1 MDNLFLYNHSL
12 TKFLRLSLKI
22 RSPEVRSHR
31 ELGELRKIKGKI
43 FLICPTPYSWDRT
56 TSNNFLTPGPKRW
69 TCSRDCPG
77 GDGTGQIEP
86 CIIRHAVRLSSVK
99 TKGDVIVTKFLLN
112 LRAQLRI
119 RLVRSECLMEGSQ
132 TVVCISIVRAPA
144 WRAR

>member
-1 MDNLFLYNHSL
+1 MDLFRGLL
-12 TKFLRLSLKI
+12 
-22 RSPEVRSHR
+22 
-31 ELGELRKIKGKI
+31 
-43 FLICPTPYSWDRT
+43 
-56 TSNNFLTPGPKRW
+56 
-69 TCSRDCPG
+69 G

-99 TKGDVIVTKFLLN
+99 TKGDDKFLLN

-132 TVVCISIVRAPA
+132 TVVCISVVRAPA

>member
-1 MDNLFLYNHSL
+1 MPNPLLLGQD
-12 TKFLRLSLKI
+12 RLKQF
-22 RSPEVRSHR
+22 H
-31 ELGELRKIKGKI
+31 
-43 FLICPTPYSWDRT
+43 
-56 TSNNFLTPGPKRW
+56 TPGPEELDL
-69 TCSRDCPG
+69 SRGLPG

-132 TVVCISIVRAPA
+132 TVVCISVVRAPA

>member
-1 MDNLFLYNHSL
+1 M
-12 TKFLRLSLKI
+12 
-22 RSPEVRSHR
+22 
-31 ELGELRKIKGKI
+31 
-43 FLICPTPYSWDRT
+43 ICPTP
-56 TSNNFLTPGPKRW
+56 TPGTGPPQTIPHLRA
-69 TCSRDCPG
+69 RRAGLVPGIALGGGG

-99 TKGDVIVTKFLLN
+99 TKGEVIVTKFLLN

-132 TVVCISIVRAPA
+132 TVVCISDVRTPA

>member
-1 MDNLFLYNHSL
+1 MPNPLLLGQD
-12 TKFLRLSLKI
+12 RLKQF
-22 RSPEVRSHR
+22 P
-31 ELGELRKIKGKI
+31 
-43 FLICPTPYSWDRT
+43 
-56 TSNNFLTPGPKRW
+56 TPGPEELDL
-69 TCSRDCPG
+69 SRGLPG

-132 TVVCISIVRAPA
+132 TVVCISVIRTPT
-144 WRAR
+144 WRAHRRHGRIRPSF

>member
-1 MDNLFLYNHSL
+1 MPQPLLLGQD
-12 TKFLRLSLKI
+12 RLKQF
-22 RSPEVRSHR
+22 P
-31 ELGELRKIKGKI
+31 
-43 FLICPTPYSWDRT
+43 
-56 TSNNFLTPGPKRW
+56 TPGPEELDLSW
-69 TCSRDCPG
+69 GLPG

-132 TVVCISIVRAPA
+132 TVVCISDVRAPA
-144 WRAR
+144 WRAL

>member
-1 MDNLFLYNHSL
+1 M
-12 TKFLRLSLKI
+12 
-22 RSPEVRSHR
+22 
-31 ELGELRKIKGKI
+31 
-43 FLICPTPYSWDRT
+43 ICPTPTFGTGPPQTISQPRARRDG
-56 TSNNFLTPGPKRW
+56 LVPG
-69 TCSRDCPG
+69 DCPG

-99 TKGDVIVTKFLLN
+99 TKGHAIVTKFLLN

-132 TVVCISIVRAPA
+132 TVVCISVVRAPA